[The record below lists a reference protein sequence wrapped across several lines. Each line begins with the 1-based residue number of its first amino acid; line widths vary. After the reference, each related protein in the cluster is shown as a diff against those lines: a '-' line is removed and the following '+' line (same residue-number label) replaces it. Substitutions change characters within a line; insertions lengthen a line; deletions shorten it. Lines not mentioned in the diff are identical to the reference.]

1 MKLRLYNPEV
11 FQGNIKSLNYFEG
24 WYFKNVSAGL
34 DNVLSFI
41 PGISLAKGDRHAFI
55 QVIDGIT
62 CKSEYVTYPLDQ
74 FSWDR
79 KKFSI
84 RVGESIFTE
93 NHIKLNIDDDKI
105 KVSGQ
110 LYFDNLIKYPK
121 TLLSPGIMGWYSF
134 VPLMEC
140 KHGIVSVNHNI
151 TGRINVDYE
160 QIDFNGGK
168 GYIEKDW
175 GTSFP
180 EAWIWCQA
188 NNFRDRNTSFCF
200 SIAKIPWLGKFFTGL
215 ISFLYHNN
223 KFYLYSTYNKS
234 EVSDVEHSE
243 GFVRLTLKNRD
254 SVLKIT
260 TKQKS
265 AGELKAPVL
274 GNMTRKIKES
284 IDSEVSIEL
293 YDKSDKL
300 IYTDYSRRAGL
311 EIIEKIFDYL

>member
-1 MKLRLYNPEV
+1 MNLRLYNPEV

-34 DNVLSFI
+34 DNVYSFI
-41 PGISLAKGDRHAFI
+41 PGISLAKDDRHAFI

-62 CKSEYVTYPLDQ
+62 CKSEYITYPLEE

-79 KKFSI
+79 KNFCI
-84 RVGESIFTE
+84 RVGKSLFTE
-93 NHIKLNIDDDKI
+93 NHIKLKIDNEKI
-105 KVSGQ
+105 NVSGN
-110 LYFDNLIKYPK
+110 LYYHNLIKYPK
-121 TLLSPGIMGWYSF
+121 TLFSPGIMGWYSF
-134 VPLMEC
+134 VPFMEC

-151 TGRINVDYE
+151 TGQIAVDHKH
-160 QIDFNGGK
+160 IDFSGGK

-175 GTSFP
+175 GSSFP

-188 NNFRDRNTSFCF
+188 NNFSERNTSLCF
-200 SIAKIPWLGKFFTGL
+200 SIAKIPWLGRFFTGL
-215 ISFLYHNN
+215 IAFLYYNN
-223 KFYLYSTYNKS
+223 KFYLFSTYNKS
-234 EVSDVEHSE
+234 EVSDVEHTDGS
-243 GFVRLTLKNRD
+243 VKLTLKNRD
-254 SVLKIT
+254 STLKIS

-274 GNMTRKIKES
+274 GNMSRKIKES

-293 YDKSDKL
+293 YDKSGSL
-300 IYTDYSRRAGL
+300 IYTDSSSRAGL

>member
-134 VPLMEC
+134 VPFMEC

-151 TGRINVDYE
+151 TGRINVDHE

-188 NNFRDRNTSFCF
+188 NNFRDRNTSLCF

>member
-1 MKLRLYNPEV
+1 MNVRLYTPEV
-11 FQGNIKSLNYFEG
+11 FQGSIKSLNYFEG

-41 PGISLAKGDRHAFI
+41 PGISLTKGDSHAFI

-62 CKSEYVTYPLDQ
+62 CKTEYITYPLDQ
-74 FSWDR
+74 FSWDK
-79 KKFSI
+79 KKFYI

-93 NHIKLNIDDDKI
+93 NHIILKIDDEKI

-110 LYFDNLIKYPK
+110 LYYNNLIKYPK
-121 TLLSPGIMGWYSF
+121 TLFSPGIMGWYSF
-134 VPLMEC
+134 VPFMEC
-140 KHGIVSVNHNI
+140 KHGIVSVNHDI
-151 TGRINVDYE
+151 TGQVEVDQR

-175 GTSFP
+175 GSSFP

-188 NNFRDRNTSFCF
+188 NNFSDRNTSFCL
-200 SIAKIPWLGKFFTGL
+200 SIAKIPWLGRFFTGL
-215 ISFLYHNN
+215 ISFLYYN
-223 KFYLYSTYNKS
+223 KQFYLYSTYNNS
-234 EVSDVEHSE
+234 EVRDVEHAD
-243 GFVRLTLKNRD
+243 GFVKLTLKNRD
-254 SVLKIT
+254 SILKIS

-274 GNMTRKIKES
+274 GNMSRKIKES

-293 YDKSDKL
+293 SDKSGKL
-300 IYTDYSRRAGL
+300 IYTDNSRRAGL